1 MKTQVAVSVLLLSA
15 TVAAQDSG
23 PSSKPGSVPVRLC
36 PSCGTQDSAAK
47 PEQARQPAAA
57 QAETEPPDMALVA
70 ELPHPEKYAVAF
82 LPVKPGDE
90 GFAFLVAPNGRV
102 GTVPMAKL
110 GEAFKAGYRP
120 FTVEDL
126 LAVTNAVAED
136 ETKLQKRY
144 KELSEDYDA
153 LVARYNRLAAVQAA
167 TPVQAQPAVDERQVM
182 RAVLFRALLQRA
194 FPPLPS
200 QILVQT
206 VDCTK
211 FPALCVSH

>member
-1 MKTQVAVSVLLLSA
+1 MKAQVAVSVLLLAA

-36 PSCGTQDSAAK
+36 PSCGTQNSAAK
-47 PEQARQPAAA
+47 PEQAPQPATA
-57 QAETEPPDMALVA
+57 QAQTDAPEMALVA
-70 ELPHPEKYAVAF
+70 ELRYPEKYAVAF
-82 LPVKPGDE
+82 LPVKAGDE
-90 GFAFLVAPNGRV
+90 SFAFLVAPNGRA

-120 FTVEDL
+120 FTVADL

-144 KELSEDYDA
+144 KELSEDYAA
-153 LVARYNRLAAVQAA
+153 LVARYNRLAAVDAA
-167 TPVQAQPAVDERQVM
+167 TPVQPQAAVDERQVM

-194 FPPLPS
+194 FPPPPS
-200 QILVQT
+200 QIQVQA

-211 FPALCVSH
+211 LPALCVSH